1 MSRKENKRKF
11 QKAIER
17 LSSIASMTFWALM
30 LFSFEEIELA
40 VVTLLCAIIH
50 ELGHVIFIALMGQK
64 FNLRGV
70 ANGFRIKSNHIRSYD
85 EEIMIYLSGPIAN
98 IFCSILYLAY
108 SILISSRFEI
118 LAVINLA
125 TGLSNLLPIK
135 GYDGYGALY
144 AIIKKRGEW
153 ETAQELLN
161 AFSSALILSL
171 CILSLYLID
180 RYDGG
185 YWIFAVFFVS
195 MVKEIK
201 IALDK
206 HF

>member
-1 MSRKENKRKF
+1 MGRNESKRRIL
-11 QKAIER
+11 KAIEG
-17 LSSIASMTFWALM
+17 LSSIMSMTFWALM

-50 ELGHVIFIALMGQK
+50 ELGHVTCIVFMGQQFK
-64 FNLRGV
+64 LRGV
-70 ANGFRIKSNHIRSYD
+70 ANGFRIKSNYVRSYD
-85 EEIMIYLSGPIAN
+85 EEIMTYLSGPIAN
-98 IFCSILYLAY
+98 IFCSIILFVFSL
-108 SILISSRFEI
+108 LISSRFEI
-118 LAVINLA
+118 MAVINLA

-144 AIIKKRGEW
+144 AIIKKRDEW

-161 AFSSALILSL
+161 AFSSVLILSL

-201 IALDK
+201 ITLDK

>member
-30 LFSFEEIELA
+30 LFSFEELELA

-98 IFCSILYLAY
+98 IFCSILFLAF
-108 SILISSRFEI
+108 SIFISSRFEI

-125 TGLSNLLPIK
+125 TGLSNLLPI
-135 GYDGYGALY
+135 
-144 AIIKKRGEW
+144 
-153 ETAQELLN
+153 
-161 AFSSALILSL
+161 
-171 CILSLYLID
+171 
-180 RYDGG
+180 
-185 YWIFAVFFVS
+185 
-195 MVKEIK
+195 
-201 IALDK
+201 
-206 HF
+206 